1 MNMNI
6 QKWQDCRGIFPSMSK
21 KDLFFKYAE
30 SAGQRDKAFLWEEI
44 KRLHNLDDST
54 RSSDSIEFA
63 KTACAKFVDLAVENP
78 ALYDFVLDT
87 DCDEYWD
94 IVDRERKVKNRS
106 RLASEFFI
114 PWVAVEV
121 PRSIALEVVYGYG
134 LDLYGNYRKIP
145 KEDPFNYFVYKNEL
159 FVAIAERGIM
169 ITHILKNLHP
179 KKILFLAAGMA
190 PEFRHLGYTL
200 DEDQTAI
207 LVDNDHTINSEELLK
222 DLPFK
227 NQIKYIEE
235 NLTTA
240 IMRPDLRGQDV
251 VVANGIIC
259 YVWNNFPQI
268 LAAVKSLLKPGGHF
282 IFEVYPKHWEWA
294 RNRDIKGYYLPL
306 HLFESCNE
314 ALAAIE
320 HVARTL
326 GITDIS
332 HYRYYDDFKKEIM
345 ILFDLKMP

>member
-1 MNMNI
+1 M
-6 QKWQDCRGIFPSMSK
+6 
-21 KDLFFKYAE
+21 
-30 SAGQRDKAFLWEEI
+30 
-44 KRLHNLDDST
+44 
-54 RSSDSIEFA
+54 
-63 KTACAKFVDLAVENP
+63 
-78 ALYDFVLDT
+78 
-87 DCDEYWD
+87 
-94 IVDRERKVKNRS
+94 
-106 RLASEFFI
+106 
-114 PWVAVEV
+114 
-121 PRSIALEVVYGYG
+121 
-134 LDLYGNYRKIP
+134 
-145 KEDPFNYFVYKNEL
+145 
-159 FVAIAERGIM
+159 
-169 ITHILKNLHP
+169 
-179 KKILFLAAGMA
+179 
-190 PEFRHLGYTL
+190 

-259 YVWNNFPQI
+259 YVWDKFPQI
-268 LAAVKSLLKPGGHF
+268 LAAVKSLLQPGGHF

-314 ALAAIE
+314 ALAAVE
-320 HVARTL
+320 SVARTL

-332 HYRYYDDFKKEIM
+332 HYRYYDDFKNEIM
-345 ILFDLKMP
+345 ILFDLRMP